1 MAGFEI
7 DTGQF
12 LPAAQPTAIDF
23 IPDWARDICP
33 PEYEGRQ
40 VVMMYAH
47 HIMGDLKRPAKLET
61 VIKHLL
67 MNWRFL
73 GELGRENPGLF
84 QEIWVNFYEQIEERS
99 ANGL

>member
-47 HIMGDLKRPAKLET
+47 HIMGDIKRPKKIET
-61 VIKHLL
+61 VVDHMLF
-67 MNWRFL
+67 NWRFL
-73 GELGRENPGLF
+73 GALGRENPGLF
-84 QEIWVNFYEQIEERS
+84 TEIWTAFAERVD
-99 ANGL
+99 GQ